1 LNVTYEGKEHA
12 VVRTILAIDELNNS
26 LILAGDAPENAK
38 VQLLMA
44 SVDALI
50 DGAQNATEL
59 ANKDR
64 ENKAELALLVSC
76 IGRKLVMNKRVSE
89 ETEYVKESL
98 DEGTLITGFYSYG
111 QIAPFNGNDYTSL
124 HNQTMTVTLISE

>member
-1 LNVTYEGKEHA
+1 MPSASLSFPLNVTYEGKKQA
-12 VVRTILAIDELNNS
+12 VVRTILAVDEQNKT

-59 ANKDR
+59 AIKDR
-64 ENKAELALLVSC
+64 ENLGL
-76 IGRKLVMNKRVSE
+76 IGSLFSLSKLKN
-89 ETEYVKESL
+89 
-98 DEGTLITGFYSYG
+98 
-111 QIAPFNGNDYTSL
+111 
-124 HNQTMTVTLISE
+124 